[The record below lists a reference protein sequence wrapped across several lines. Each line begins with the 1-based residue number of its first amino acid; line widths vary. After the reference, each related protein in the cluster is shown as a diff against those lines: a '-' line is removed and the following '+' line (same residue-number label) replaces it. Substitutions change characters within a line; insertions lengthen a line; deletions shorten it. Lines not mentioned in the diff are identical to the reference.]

1 MACITTPLFFT
12 GRWLPNWA
20 DDVGGCP
27 HEASVSCRPL
37 LLYWLLLCLVSV
49 CPPPAA
55 PVGPSPLPYFS
66 LRALLL
72 LSLLSP
78 LLSPTDLPSHV
89 PASPSLSPV
98 SPSEVIYDFSIS
110 LILLKTLFVAFLPAA
125 MKKLSGVPPLLAVI
139 AALIA
144 VRCVAED
151 FGVEFNIEHSMSL
164 HRGPPCRA
172 DGYWRGS
179 FVPTPSGF
187 HALRFRRLIPCHTIH
202 SSRSFSQR
210 SPSCCLLP
218 TLSPSIPSFEP
229 SAFPP
234 LSPVSNLPPFPLYPQ
249 FRTFRLPPSIFRR
262 RTLRVSLPFPP
273 PQAWEL
279 AYDLAEGTIRP
290 PAKISLPPNVPP
302 PPHLEDCAA
311 RTAFR
316 ESTEKRA
323 ANGESPKWSN
333 SSEACGWVPQPPWVR
348 GPDAGNLAGTRKA
361 QRDLWELQFPASCKE
376 RKLLL
381 VEWPPVKGYG
391 LGSQLHIIT
400 SLFSFAVNSNRT
412 LVIKP
417 GSYVRANHSECQ
429 GGWVGGRL
437 RGWVGG

>member
-1 MACITTPLFFT
+1 MACRTTPLFST

-20 DDVGGCP
+20 NVVCAVCSNVGGSPNVVSLYPLP
-27 HEASVSCRPL
+27 H
-37 LLYWLLLCLVSV
+37 
-49 CPPPAA
+49 PPA
-55 PVGPSPLPYFS
+55 S
-66 LRALLL
+66 
-72 LSLLSP
+72 SP
-78 LLSPTDLPSHV
+78 LLPKTT
-89 PASPSLSPV
+89 ASPS
-98 SPSEVIYDFSIS
+98 S
-110 LILLKTLFVAFLPAA
+110 LYRPAPPAVLCACQPRTQPGALP
-125 MKKLSGVPPLLAVI
+125 LVLPTSHPFPL
-139 AALIA
+139 
-144 VRCVAED
+144 
-151 FGVEFNIEHSMSL
+151 H
-164 HRGPPCRA
+164 
-172 DGYWRGS
+172 
-179 FVPTPSGF
+179 
-187 HALRFRRLIPCHTIH
+187 LRFRT
-202 SSRSFSQR
+202 
-210 SPSCCLLP
+210 
-218 TLSPSIPSFEP
+218 
-229 SAFPP
+229 
-234 LSPVSNLPPFPLYPQ
+234 Y
-249 FRTFRLPPSIFRR
+249 RLPPSIFRPR
-262 RTLRVSLPFPP
+262 PLRVSLPFPP

-279 AYDLAEGTIRP
+279 AYDLAEGTVRP

-391 LGSQLHIIT
+391 LGSQLHIMT

-412 LVIKP
+412 FVIKP

-429 GGWVGGRL
+429 ALGKAGTFECYFFPMVSKECEDIAMAEHNAGRIPACSGIGGLEHVARSQDLVLCATGYEILKHRSAARCVRVVGACRKSASSLKRCCREEEGRAQ
-437 RGWVGG
+437 V